1 MEEEASWEEGT
12 DFSEGRNDK
21 QKTTKTSFHFECPD
35 VTLMQRRKSGAKP
48 KYI

>member
-21 QKTTKTSFHFECPD
+21 QKTTKTSFHFGYPD
-35 VTLMQRRKSGAKP
+35 VTVMQRSEFGAMH
-48 KYI
+48 KYM